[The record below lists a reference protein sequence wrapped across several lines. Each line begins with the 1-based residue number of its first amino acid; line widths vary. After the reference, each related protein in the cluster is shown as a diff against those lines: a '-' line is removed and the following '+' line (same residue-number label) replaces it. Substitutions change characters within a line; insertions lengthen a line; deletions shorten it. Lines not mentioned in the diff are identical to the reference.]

1 MSYLLARKKSD
12 ASSVTPSS
20 TTPSDEKP
28 REAKGAPYARSSYA
42 TVLATKGSFMDKSER
57 GITDTSNGLCSSL
70 LEKEQTVPME
80 SLFRDDL
87 FETTCRKMSDR
98 NEAMI
103 IRDIALLIVPSA
115 QTLAT
120 YGATHLE
127 QLTESVNEGWNS
139 AIPHLRSS
147 STT

>member
-1 MSYLLARKKSD
+1 
-12 ASSVTPSS
+12 
-20 TTPSDEKP
+20 
-28 REAKGAPYARSSYA
+28 
-42 TVLATKGSFMDKSER
+42 
-57 GITDTSNGLCSSL
+57 L